1 MEWKDWCRLCA
12 NTDDN
17 SSPVFQN
24 EDQLLP
30 EKIFKYLS
38 ITIRN
43 QDELPQTV
51 CDACTRRVTAF
62 DRYAHQCLRAQTMF
76 KALLQEKDDDSYNK
90 AVLLRE
96 EYLGPVI
103 QKRDD
108 QDICGRGGVK
118 EEAEQMSIEV
128 DPFLVEPDAGSG

>member
-62 DRYAHQCLRAQTMF
+62 DRYAHQCLRVQTMF

-108 QDICGRGGVK
+108 QVHYFVFFCYTGRCYLF
-118 EEAEQMSIEV
+118 QHHT
-128 DPFLVEPDAGSG
+128 LC